1 MADVDTKAIVN
12 SFQAFVN
19 ELPGLAMR
27 LAGSVLIILLGVV
40 VLRIGRRII
49 RRVSAHRSKA
59 SPQDPEKDTL
69 RGEPAGPAPSTE
81 KTTRSLVTSI
91 FNYVLYFAIAMA
103 VLSMLGVDVSGLLAV
118 AGVGGVAIGFG
129 CQTLV
134 KDVISGMFLWIDGYI
149 KVGDIVSIGAF
160 TGTVESVGLRTTKLR
175 GTNGNMMFIPNGDI
189 RTVINMTRD
198 FRCALVDITVAHGQD
213 YDRAIQVLRDA
224 MKDLDDVSDLMDEP
238 PTVQGIIASD
248 RGAAT
253 IRIECKC
260 DIRDCWT
267 IERLIRLRALD
278 AFRKAEIKP

>member
-59 SPQDPEKDTL
+59 SPQDPEKDIL

-213 YDRAIQVLRDA
+213 YDRAIQVLREA
-224 MKDLDDVSDLMDEP
+224 MKDVDDASDLMDEP